1 MVIFL
6 FIYLFTYE
14 MLCLMMS
21 TLKKELFMDILKN
34 KRSEKFNS
42 MSVVE
47 NIRL

>member
-1 MVIFL
+1 MF
-6 FIYLFTYE
+6 
-14 MLCLMMS
+14 CLTMS
-21 TLKKELFMDILKN
+21 TLKKELFTDILKS